1 MLGLGLVDLLA
12 VEPPEHPEPRFD
24 AQDKEA
30 RLRGESEA
38 WDTAQVTPARA
49 GDIPLIDVS
58 DYLAEKSAAALQ
70 EVAARLRLACT
81 EVGFYSLVGHG
92 IAGWQFNDIF
102 TQAARLHDL
111 PLDAKLALAMDSP
124 DAEALGRP
132 PGSGYLRVGHR
143 KLPRRERG
151 NRNEAFIVKRDHRIK
166 LSENPWPDEQSLPG
180 FRTVVES
187 YAAAMETLALS
198 LLPIYAI
205 ALGVDKRFFEPGFID
220 PFYRLRLT
228 HYPAQPLPPATHAP
242 TPYYGIA
249 PHVDTTF
256 FTLLAQDSPGLC
268 VFSEQRRC
276 WVEVPQIDGALIV
289 NTGELLK
296 QWSNDEFIS
305 VKHFANA
312 RSVSELN
319 PAPDQHSRYS
329 VPFFFNANAD
339 YPMHC
344 IPSCCS
350 TDRPPKYPAISYAQ
364 SQGVV
369 QGE

>member
-1 MLGLGLVDLLA
+1 
-12 VEPPEHPEPRFD
+12 VEPPEPRFD
-24 AQDKEA
+24 AEQKEA
-30 RLRGESEA
+30 RLRVESEA

-49 GDIPLIDVS
+49 GDIPMIDLS
-58 DYLAEKSAAALQ
+58 DYLAGPAENSTSALE
-70 EVAARLRLACT
+70 EVAAQLRLACT

-92 IAGWQFNDIF
+92 IASQQFNEIF
-102 TQAARLHDL
+102 TQAARFHNQ
-111 PLDAKLALAMDSP
+111 PTAAKLALAMDSP
-124 DAEALGRP
+124 NAEPLERP
-132 PGSGYLRVGHR
+132 PGTGYLGVGHR

-151 NRNEAFIVKRDHRIK
+151 NRNEAFIIKRDHQIQ
-166 LSENPWPDEQSLPG
+166 LGNNPWPNEQDLPG
-180 FRTVVES
+180 FRNAVEN

-198 LLPIYAI
+198 LLPVYAV
-205 ALGVDKRFFEPGFID
+205 ALGVDKRFFKPGFSD

-228 HYPAQPLPPATHAP
+228 HYPAQPALPVSQAP
-242 TPYYGIA
+242 TSSYGIA

-268 VFSEQRRC
+268 VFSEQRSC
-276 WVEVPQIDGALIV
+276 WLEVPQIDNALVV

-312 RSVSELN
+312 RSQDRN
-319 PAPDQHSRYS
+319 SRYS

-350 TDRPPKYPAISYAQ
+350 ADRPPKYPAISYAQ